1 MVVAAP
7 GWTPALPGPPGT
19 PHWRLAAQAG
29 LLLVST
35 VDIPVNER
43 CSEPRGGGYY
53 QAVLHG
59 EGVGGSSRL
68 GLVALAV
75 AFCFA
80 FWVGVFLL
88 VAYLT

>member
-1 MVVAAP
+1 MVV
-7 GWTPALPGPPGT
+7 
-19 PHWRLAAQAG
+19 
-29 LLLVST
+29 
-35 VDIPVNER
+35 VDIPVNDR
-43 CSEPRGGGYY
+43 CSRLCGGGYY
-53 QAVLHG
+53 RAMLHG
-59 EGVGGSSRL
+59 ESAGGNSRL